1 MDRKC
6 TALVGEALRL
16 IAALSRSKDETE
28 IRAAE
33 NRDAPWNWRMRRIRV
48 RPVDSAGRA
57 RAMTIRIAASILVI
71 FAVGGAPVETSAR
84 RGAFIGGP
92 VAPFHSGFQT
102 PMSRAAP
109 AAAGRDTG
117 ADDPA
122 CDCAAATSRG
132 ARAHPRSTLDPYPA
146 SARAGGGVGLRALVQ
161 RR

>member
-33 NRDAPWNWRMRRIRV
+33 NRDAPWNWRMRRNRV
-48 RPVDSAGRA
+48 RSLDSAGRA

-84 RGAFIGGP
+84 GGAF
-92 VAPFHSGFQT
+92 
-102 PMSRAAP
+102 MAALSHP
-109 AAAGRDTG
+109 SI
-117 ADDPA
+117 AD
-122 CDCAAATSRG
+122 SK
-132 ARAHPRSTLDPYPA
+132 L
-146 SARAGGGVGLRALVQ
+146 Q
-161 RR
+161 